1 MTYLSHQNQAF
12 SPSHIRSIIPIFRE
26 KAERV
31 CILQTTHQTPL
42 SHLCP
47 QLRDIFLQ
55 LVDAPS
61 PQSAAHSQ
69 PVSPASPPPITVNV
83 LTWLGRATL
92 DVIGEA
98 GTFLYQFRSV
108 PLLYFVS
115 GFGYSFHSLPPP
127 GKDPH
132 SSDESENELAR
143 AFAAVFSTGRP
154 FGILNVLY
162 VWFPFLRR
170 FVRSFPFFFGRMRPP
185 NTHGEVA
192 AAGITFYA
200 RGSSHNPAH

>member
-1 MTYLSHQNQAF
+1 MSYLSHQNQAF

-108 PLLYFVS
+108 PLL
-115 GFGYSFHSLPPP
+115 SFSSQDSAIPSTPSHLQERTLTALMSPRMSLRAPSLQCFPP
-127 GKDPH
+127 GVR
-132 SSDESENELAR
+132 LA
-143 AFAAVFSTGRP
+143 S
-154 FGILNVLY
+154 
-162 VWFPFLRR
+162 
-170 FVRSFPFFFGRMRPP
+170 
-185 NTHGEVA
+185 
-192 AAGITFYA
+192 
-200 RGSSHNPAH
+200 